1 MPAGCPGNSRQRSR
15 GAQAPSCPPR
25 GPPAPQLFQHCLGP
39 PGGLSAKPPSRG
51 HRPFKALGPWWD
63 SGRAPWAEFRVTLG
77 SSPAEHRPASAGH
90 VCLQLCPPVS
100 SRRRAPPGPL
110 APFPCPGEGAR
121 IPPAPPRLS
130 PLLPCPAQGRLHRE
144 PLGGRGAG
152 AGGVGVTSLPI
163 SDDREKQGEPV
174 TGAEARRGADG
185 PPSEPRLDRGRRGE
199 GGVAEQAALTGEVEA
214 GGARCESRAS

>member
-1 MPAGCPGNSRQRSR
+1 MLLFNPHISSAREALSLSSFYKQESKDTKRFRNLSLASGSAPLWSQRL
-15 GAQAPSCPPR
+15 PVP
-25 GPPAPQLFQHCLGP
+25 
-39 PGGLSAKPPSRG
+39 
-51 HRPFKALGPWWD
+51 D
-63 SGRAPWAEFRVTLG
+63 
-77 SSPAEHRPASAGH
+77 
-90 VCLQLCPPVS
+90 PVS
-100 SRRRAPPGPL
+100 LPEPAKLRRPP
-110 APFPCPGEGAR
+110 PF
-121 IPPAPPRLS
+121 
-130 PLLPCPAQGRLHRE
+130 LPCPAQGRLHRE

-199 GGVAEQAALTGEVEA
+199 GGVAEQAALTGEAEA

>member
-39 PGGLSAKPPSRG
+39 PGGLSAKPPGRG
-51 HRPFKALGPWWD
+51 HRPFNALGPWRD

-77 SSPAEHRPASAGH
+77 SSTAEHRPASAGH

-110 APFPCPGEGAR
+110 APFPGPGEGAGT
-121 IPPAPPRLS
+121 PQPHPASLPCFPVPPRGGCTGS
-130 PLLPCPAQGRLHRE
+130 P
-144 PLGGRGAG
+144 
-152 AGGVGVTSLPI
+152 AGGG
-163 SDDREKQGEPV
+163 G
-174 TGAEARRGADG
+174 
-185 PPSEPRLDRGRRGE
+185 RGRRGHFSPH
-199 GGVAEQAALTGEVEA
+199 LRRPGE
-214 GGARCESRAS
+214 ARRASDGGRSAPGCGRPPE

>member
-39 PGGLSAKPPSRG
+39 PGRLSAKPPGRG
-51 HRPFKALGPWWD
+51 HRPFQALGPWWD

-100 SRRRAPPGPL
+100 SRRQAPPGAPPL
-110 APFPCPGEGAR
+110 HFPGAQGGGKDPQPHPACPPCFP
-121 IPPAPPRLS
+121 IPPRGGCTES
-130 PLLPCPAQGRLHRE
+130 PSRRS
-144 PLGGRGAG
+144 GAG
-152 AGGVGVTSLPI
+152 CVGVTSLPI
-163 SDDREKQGEPV
+163 SDDREKQGEPM

-199 GGVAEQAALTGEVEA
+199 GV
-214 GGARCESRAS
+214 GGRGC